1 MSEQVELVLFLLREM
16 LILVVIATPLA
27 LIPAYI
33 AKKKGR
39 SFTLWFIYGLF
50 AFFYALVAFDFWWY
64 MGATADIAW
73 LFVLGIALAAAPVIH
88 AWRAKPAMLEKAA
101 ADRNL
106 MFGNLVESSAQTTGN
121 DRNIYFFDT
130 MGAWTT
136 IAFLIVAITG
146 VLLVNASLSDTGESV
161 TLVATPPPPPAA
173 APPPPPAAAK
183 VTKVQPDAGFT
194 SVKEAPKEIKTVVE
208 KKIPVPVAQNFSEGV
223 A

>member
-1 MSEQVELVLFLLREM
+1 MSEQIELVLFLLREM

-27 LIPAYI
+27 LIPAYL

-64 MGATADIAW
+64 MGATGDLAW
-73 LFVLGIALAAAPVIH
+73 LFVLGVVLAVAPVIH
-88 AWRAKPAMLEKAA
+88 AWRAKPAVIEKSA

-106 MFGNLVESSAQTTGN
+106 MFGNLVESSSQTTGN

-173 APPPPPAAAK
+173 APPPPPAAK
-183 VTKVQPDAGFT
+183 VVTKVQPDQGFV
-194 SVKEAPKEIKTVVE
+194 SVQKAPDTIRTVVE
-208 KKIPVPVAQNFSEGV
+208 KKPPPVAQTNFSEGV
-223 A
+223 